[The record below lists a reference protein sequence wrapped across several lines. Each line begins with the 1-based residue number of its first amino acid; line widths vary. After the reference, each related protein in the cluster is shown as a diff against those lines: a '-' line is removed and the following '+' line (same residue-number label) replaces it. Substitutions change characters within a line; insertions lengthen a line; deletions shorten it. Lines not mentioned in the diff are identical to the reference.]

1 LVVYALITVTQLQQV
16 YVRTVQRLF
25 SQPKLIQRLAEI
37 VEVLGSNLVPE
48 QMFANYELHFL
59 YFRITVVLDAV
70 AVNVEVA
77 HHCGH
82 NITRKHF

>member
-1 LVVYALITVTQLQQV
+1 MNVYALITVTQLQQV

-37 VEVLGSNLVPE
+37 VKVLGSNLVPE
-48 QMFANYELHFL
+48 QMFTNYKLHFF

-77 HHCGH
+77 HHYAH
-82 NITRKHF
+82 NSTRKHF